1 MNKRVITGTAG
12 FVAVAGLGLINN
24 YTVRALAMN
33 AIRDA
38 WQWTAIAAAVTILAV
53 LALRVWWR
61 TAWAWLVLAGA
72 ALGMPVVLAPGSTSE
87 LIALAA
93 LISPTL
99 LILGTLATAAWIGQ
113 AGHKGLGAALAA
125 TTVAMPTLGLLFLN
139 PPMSVL
145 AAISLCGAIGAV
157 SMVRFAVHE
166 ERLTWTTTGIGALAA
181 LTPLAITEINPWIV
195 LPILLA
201 AALAGGIRPA
211 LGAVV
216 IVLVGI
222 GTVESISMIVFA
234 ARLNDNTVL
243 FLAFAGVAVGLAA
256 TVTRYRVW
264 IAAGAL
270 IVLAV
275 MIQNPALPLVFVTLM
290 AIVAKTGAIADL
302 MKTNASVYIGLL
314 APAINA
320 AAWATQSAGFPKSGW
335 STEYGI
341 MLAAAAI
348 LLGALTY
355 RQRAKVA

>member
-1 MNKRVITGTAG
+1 MNERVVAGTAG
-12 FVAVAGLGLINN
+12 FVAVAGLGLVNN
-24 YTVRALAMN
+24 YTARALGTSTL
-33 AIRDA
+33 RDA
-38 WQWTAIAAAVTILAV
+38 WHWTAIVAAITILAV

-72 ALGMPVVLAPGSTSE
+72 ALGLPVVLAPASTSE
-87 LIALAA
+87 LVALAA
-93 LISPTL
+93 LVSPTL

-113 AGHKGLGAALAA
+113 AGHRGLGAALAA
-125 TTVAMPTLGLLFLN
+125 TTVAMPTLGLLVLN
-139 PPMSVL
+139 PPVSVL

-181 LTPLAITEINPWIV
+181 LTPLAITEINPWII
-195 LPILLA
+195 LAILLV

-222 GTVESISMIVFA
+222 ATVEAISMTVYS
-234 ARLNDNTVL
+234 ARLNDTTAL
-243 FLAFAGVAVGLAA
+243 FLAFAGVAAGLAA

-270 IVLAV
+270 IVTAV
-275 MIQNPALPLVFVTLM
+275 LIQNPTLPLVFVALM
-290 AIVAKTGAIADL
+290 AIVAKTGAVADL

-314 APAINA
+314 APAVNA
-320 AAWATQSAGFPKSGW
+320 AAWATRSGGFPRSGW
-335 STEYGI
+335 ETQYGI
-341 MLAAAAI
+341 MLAAAAV
-348 LLGALTY
+348 LLAALTY
-355 RQRAKVA
+355 RQRAMVA